1 MTSVINVPIENTE
14 VILEG
19 YHDFFLFTLIPV
31 FFIKWIQSSKTRT
44 KYENRIISYARFI
57 LVLLF
62 CALCIFDHFF
72 FSSDFLLVVVLFYSI
87 FSRCAL
93 FLWCNL
99 LLVIIV
105 DLNWDFK
112 YFFALYFARFLRF
125 RGFFVIH
132 VLGNNDLKL
141 AERKFQRNLQRKKSE
156 NCQFN
161 IYC

>member
-1 MTSVINVPIENTE
+1 MDEQKGKEGQWREKEKRKIIEPRLMTSVINVPIENTE

-72 FSSDFLLVVVLFYSI
+72 FFLRLSTCRSFILFYFFEMCVI
-87 FSRCAL
+87 FM
-93 FLWCNL
+93 
-99 LLVIIV
+99 V
-105 DLNWDFK
+105 
-112 YFFALYFARFLRF
+112 
-125 RGFFVIH
+125 
-132 VLGNNDLKL
+132 
-141 AERKFQRNLQRKKSE
+141 
-156 NCQFN
+156 
-161 IYC
+161 

>member
-1 MTSVINVPIENTE
+1 MISSCLP
-14 VILEG
+14 LSP
-19 YHDFFLFTLIPV
+19 FFLLNGFNLRKLV
-31 FFIKWIQSSKTRT
+31 RST
-44 KYENRIISYARFI
+44 KIALYLT
-57 LVLLF
+57 LVLYLYSSFVLF
-62 CALCIFDHFF
+62 VSLIIFF